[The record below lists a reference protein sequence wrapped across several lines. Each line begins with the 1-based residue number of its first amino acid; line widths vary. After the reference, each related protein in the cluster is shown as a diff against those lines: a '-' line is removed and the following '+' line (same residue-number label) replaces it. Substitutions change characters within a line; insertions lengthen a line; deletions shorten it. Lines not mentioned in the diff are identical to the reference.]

1 MQNPIPFGNIR
12 IADKSNL
19 LTGRLLA
26 QMFADQGA
34 VVYVERAAGHVPDPD
49 DEYLDRNKFAVDPG
63 CLDEASKF
71 DVIIVDGNEK
81 VERLP
86 GQFVVHVVAAL
97 PNDAAYGHLPD
108 DCSEDLLNA
117 LVGFFT
123 DMGQSSRFLGRPVIY
138 TPLPLC
144 SVYAAVNGAN
154 LLGACL
160 YDRER
165 TGQGREIWVS
175 RLAGGVSAIGALAL
189 TCEGLEE
196 YLQPQKGGLLK
207 GVAAEKVNSILKEAR
222 ADGAKQLWLEE
233 RVTPLGTPF
242 KTKDGSLV
250 MCIGA
255 ANRGL
260 AERLLKGLGIYDE
273 VMKAGFVNKTPFK
286 PENIVY
292 RGFNIGEPMK
302 FSWEY
307 GAKLADMVGK
317 ALELKTAAEWEK
329 LLCTE
334 FHVPCVKIRS
344 WDEWKRD
351 KSARHAGI
359 FAPVEG
365 LKHEQIGR
373 TGWIESARPY
383 PPLRGCARGRVDGEP
398 ARDLTFASALPAHHR
413 PLEGLRIGDFAN
425 VLAGPN
431 CGRMFAELGAT
442 VYKVDPI
449 NPKHTPEIMVDW
461 AGEAGSGKQSIILN
475 MHTDGGRKIMKR
487 IVATCDMVIANKL
500 DHQWQRM
507 GLDRTSLDQLKSG
520 IIQVAV
526 TGHRGEVPNGER
538 HDYPGYDPALQG
550 ATGIMERFGPD
561 GCPTFHG
568 LASCVDYLCGYL
580 GVWAGLCALYAQT
593 RRGDSRGD
601 WAETSLA
608 VAATLTQCL
617 LQQKTE
623 PPSARG
629 ADATGM
635 SLGARVYELTD
646 GWIFA
651 QGEHDLTHEL
661 RGLTR
666 EAALA
671 LLVEENIPAVP
682 VQTCRELADRHLNDP
697 TPTVTFERRTH
708 EGWTVGAFSASWF
721 ATAGRPLGTPAP
733 AHRVGS
739 DAVGILSQLGYSS
752 AEVDRLVEDQIVG
765 AREFSNTTD
774 S

>member
-1 MQNPIPFGNIR
+1 
-12 IADKSNL
+12 
-19 LTGRLLA
+19 
-26 QMFADQGA
+26 
-34 VVYVERAAGHVPDPD
+34 
-49 DEYLDRNKFAVDPG
+49 
-63 CLDEASKF
+63 
-71 DVIIVDGNEK
+71 
-81 VERLP
+81 
-86 GQFVVHVVAAL
+86 
-97 PNDAAYGHLPD
+97 
-108 DCSEDLLNA
+108 
-117 LVGFFT
+117 
-123 DMGQSSRFLGRPVIY
+123 MGQSSRFLGRPVIY

-144 SVYAAVNGAN
+144 SVYAAVSGAN
-154 LLGACL
+154 LLAACL

-189 TCEGLEE
+189 TCDGLQE
-196 YLQPQKGGLLK
+196 YLLPPTGGLLK
-207 GVAAEKVNSILKEAR
+207 GVAPEKVDTIVKEAR
-222 ADGAKQLWLEE
+222 ADGAKQLWLEGH
-233 RVTPLGTPF
+233 VTPLGAPF
-242 KTKDGSLV
+242 KAKDGRMV
-250 MCIGA
+250 MGIGA
-255 ANRGL
+255 VNRGL
-260 AERLLKGLGIYDE
+260 AERMLKGLGIYDD
-273 VMKAGFVNKTPFK
+273 VMKAGFVDKTPFK
-286 PENIVY
+286 PENLAY
-292 RGFNIGEPMK
+292 RGFNLGEPMTL
-302 FSWEY
+302 SWSY
-307 GAKLADMVGK
+307 SAKLADMVEK
-317 ALELKTAAEWEK
+317 AFELKDAAEWEK

-334 FHVPCVKIRS
+334 FRVPCIKINS

-351 KSARHAGI
+351 QSARDAGI
-359 FAPVEG
+359 FAPVGG

-383 PPLRGCARGRVDGEP
+383 PPLRGCARGRVDGET
-398 ARDLTFASALPAHHR
+398 AHDLTSVPASLAHHR
-413 PLEGLRIGDFAN
+413 PLEGLRIADFTN

-449 NPKHTPEIMVDW
+449 NPKHIPGIMVDW

-475 MHTDGGRKIMKR
+475 MDVDDGRNIMKR
-487 IVATCDMVIANKL
+487 IVATCDVVIANKL

-507 GLDRTSLDQLKSG
+507 GLDRASLDQLKTG
-520 IIQVAV
+520 IIQVAL
-526 TGHRGEVPNGER
+526 TAHRGEVPKGER
-538 HDYPGYDPALQG
+538 HNYPGYDPVLQG
-550 ATGIMERFGPD
+550 ATGIMERFGPE

-617 LQQKTE
+617 LQQKTV

-635 SLGARVYELTD
+635 SPGARVYELTD

-651 QGEHDLTHEL
+651 EGAHDL
-661 RGLTR
+661 RGHLSGLSR
-666 EAALA
+666 AAALA
-671 LLVEENIPAVP
+671 LLTEENILAVP
-682 VQTCRELADRHLNDP
+682 IQTCRELANRHFNDP
-697 TPTVTFERRTH
+697 TPTVTFEHRTH
-708 EGWTVGAFSASWF
+708 EGWTVGAFSTSWF
-721 ATAGRPLGTPAP
+721 AIAGRPLGTPAP

-739 DAVGILSQLGYSS
+739 DAEEILSQFGYSS
-752 AEVDRLVEDQIVG
+752 DEVERLVENQIVG